1 MWRSSPVRSLR
12 RRPPLPSMHFAVD
25 QRRLAQSWRRDRP
38 KPPSSAPVH
47 DRVHAIDPEAE
58 DLLALPALV
67 ANGIRTIDFV
77 WEDGANL
84 YVLMPETPREPA
96 IAAIAR
102 VTSRLVVLR
111 SREVRVA
118 MFPDDASTAGA
129 LLDVLRGD
137 GQTSVPVG
145 SPAGHSAG
153 PDVVTADLIAS
164 ASLTTLPR

>member
-1 MWRSSPVRSLR
+1 MISIP
-12 RRPPLPSMHFAVD
+12 
-25 QRRLAQSWRRDRP
+25 
-38 KPPSSAPVH
+38 
-47 DRVHAIDPEAE
+47 IDPEAE

-67 ANGIRTIDFV
+67 ANGVRTIDFV

-153 PDVVTADLIAS
+153 PDVVTADLIAG